1 MDVPATEFKAKCL
14 AYLDQVEQT
23 HASITLTKH
32 GRAVAKLVPI
42 DDAEPAVLGRLA
54 DATSIEFVYQV
65 SAFLPLIGLL
75 IALLPRLDHHVEVRR
90 R

>member
-54 DATSIEFVYQV
+54 GTVQIQGDIVGSLGERWEADA
-65 SAFLPLIGLL
+65 
-75 IALLPRLDHHVEVRR
+75 
-90 R
+90 

>member
-42 DDAEPAVLGRLA
+42 DDAEPVVLGRLA
-54 DATSIEFVYQV
+54 GTVQIQGDIVGPLGEHWEADA
-65 SAFLPLIGLL
+65 
-75 IALLPRLDHHVEVRR
+75 
-90 R
+90 

>member
-1 MDVPATEFKAKCL
+1 MEVPATEFKAKCL

-54 DATSIEFVYQV
+54 GTVHIQGDIVGSLGERWEADA
-65 SAFLPLIGLL
+65 
-75 IALLPRLDHHVEVRR
+75 
-90 R
+90 

>member
-32 GRAVAKLVPI
+32 GRAVARLVPI
-42 DDAEPAVLGRLA
+42 DEAEHAVLGRLA
-54 DATSIEFVYQV
+54 GTVHIQGDIVGPLGEHWEADA
-65 SAFLPLIGLL
+65 
-75 IALLPRLDHHVEVRR
+75 
-90 R
+90 

>member
-32 GRAVAKLVPI
+32 GRAVARLVPI
-42 DDAEPAVLGRLA
+42 DDTEPAVLGRLA
-54 DATSIEFVYQV
+54 GTVHIKGDIVGPLGEHWEADA
-65 SAFLPLIGLL
+65 
-75 IALLPRLDHHVEVRR
+75 
-90 R
+90 